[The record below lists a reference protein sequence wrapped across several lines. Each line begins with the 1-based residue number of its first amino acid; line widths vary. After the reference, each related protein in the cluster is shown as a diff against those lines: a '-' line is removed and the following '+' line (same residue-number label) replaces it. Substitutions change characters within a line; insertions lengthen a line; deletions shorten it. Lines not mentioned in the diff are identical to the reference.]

1 MTEIQAIFDYLQFL
15 MSEAQD
21 KRYVSLP
28 YSITYGTLD
37 DLKTH
42 YGAMTARVGLFK
54 AIFQDGADLI
64 AGCNKNLTTVSV
76 KQHTRRRKVGDS
88 PKTINSHNYVT
99 EIYPRKNVSFGKGGE
114 EYKILIDGS
123 WWGFRVSGKQSTF
136 HSMICDSKTKL
147 LIDVHYKTQ
156 SGASYYVNRKEG
168 SDQ

>member
-1 MTEIQAIFDYLQFL
+1 

-28 YSITYGTLD
+28 YSVSYGTLD
-37 DLKTH
+37 DIKTH

-54 AIFQDGADLI
+54 AIFKDGADLL
-64 AGCNKNLTTVSV
+64 AGCNSNLTTVSV
-76 KQHTRRRKVGDS
+76 KKHERKRKIGS
-88 PKTINSHNYVT
+88 PAKTIEAHNYAA

-114 EYKILIDGS
+114 EYRILIDGR

-136 HSMICDSKTKL
+136 HSMICESKDKL

-156 SGASYYVNRKEG
+156 RGASYYVNRKDPE
-168 SDQ
+168 ST